1 MNIETDRLEM
11 KPTSKLIYIYIYI
24 YIYIANLHDL
34 DRFKLLIVL
43 HHYISFVIGKSI
55 KKIMEKHQRY
65 NFNLKVN
72 IFSTLRKLY
81 NL

>member
-1 MNIETDRLEM
+1 MNIETGRLEM
-11 KPTSKLIYIYIYI
+11 KPTSKLIYI

>member
-11 KPTSKLIYIYIYI
+11 KPTSKHIYIYISFFLF
-24 YIYIANLHDL
+24 ANLHDL

-43 HHYISFVIGKSI
+43 HHHISFVIEKPI

-65 NFNLKVN
+65 KFNLIVN